1 MTARSLFAHWRLMV
15 GCRRGTAAI
24 EFAIL
29 APIVFS
35 LVFST
40 FEAGWIMTQSIM
52 LDRAVSRSSRALQVG
67 GASMSYADFKKKVC
81 DEALILTDCVHS
93 IRIEFTPITKS
104 TDFPTAA
111 TPCVDRSVTIDPVTS
126 YNSGNPSQIVFA
138 RACFA
143 VDPLTPGLGLGL
155 SFPKDNTGA
164 VRLTSSFAFVNE
176 SSS

>member
-1 MTARSLFAHWRLMV
+1 MIADAARSPWARLIR
-15 GCRRGTAAI
+15 CRRGTAAI

-40 FEAGWIMTQSIM
+40 FEAGWIMMQSIM

-67 GASMSYADFKKKVC
+67 GTGTTYSDFKKKVC
-81 DEALILTDCVHS
+81 DEAMILTDCIHS

-104 TDFPTAA
+104 TDFPTSA
-111 TPCVDRSVTIDPVTS
+111 TPCVDRSVTIDPVTT
-126 YNSGNPSQIVFA
+126 YNSGGPSQIVFA
-138 RACFA
+138 RACFD
-143 VDPLTPGLGLGL
+143 VDPLTPGLGMGL

-164 VRLTSSFAFVNE
+164 IRLTSSFAFVNE
-176 SSS
+176 PS